1 MVYNRLL
8 GVLRKCYLFPLFHSL
23 ASWQP
28 NKTGD
33 LSTAGTTA
41 STVIFRKNH
50 IFVANVGDST
60 GIMGVRNPRFG
71 EPGQPQVVAQLLTK
85 DHKPDDPNEQEHI
98 RSLGKKSIKGHHD
111 DLMMSHNV
119 MCTCNTTCT

>member
-1 MVYNRLL
+1 MFKILCRPVIIILIFLL
-8 GVLRKCYLFPLFHSL
+8 AL
-23 ASWQP
+23 WIP

-60 GIMGVRNPRFG
+60 GIMGVRNPRYG
-71 EPGQPQVVAQLLTK
+71 EPGEPPVIPRLLTK
-85 DHKPDDPNEQEHI
+85 DHKPEDPEEQENI
-98 RSLGKKSIKGHHD
+98 RRLGEYKYY
-111 DLMMSHNV
+111 
-119 MCTCNTTCT
+119 

>member
-1 MVYNRLL
+1 MVMC
-8 GVLRKCYLFPLFHSL
+8 V

-41 STVIFRKNH
+41 STVIFRKSH

-60 GIMGVRNPRFG
+60 AVMGVTNPRYG
-71 EPGQPQVVAQLLTK
+71 EPSEPRIIAQVLTK
-85 DHKPDDPNEQEHI
+85 DHKPEDPEEQEHI
-98 RSLGKKSIKGHHD
+98 KHLGEPDIQ
-111 DLMMSHNV
+111 L
-119 MCTCNTTCT
+119 TCHAYTCACLR